1 VSTKVGDE
9 TIRNVN
15 LVTVTD
21 PLLGQVV
28 ESYKVESLV
37 GTGAMAWCTAG
48 YTRSSA
54 RPSPSRCSRP
64 TTPTIPRLV
73 QRLIR
78 EARTVNAIRHPAIVD
93 IFGFGTLPA
102 PISPTS

>member
-1 VSTKVGDE
+1 MSKVGDE

-37 GTGAMAWCTAG
+37 GSGAMGMVYRGVHQIIGKAVAIKVLKAD
-48 YTRSSA
+48 YSDE
-54 RPSPSRCSRP
+54 PEM
-64 TTPTIPRLV
+64 V
-73 QRLIR
+73 QRPD
-78 EARTVNAIRHPAIVD
+78 RTSRYGVFR
-93 IFGFGTLPA
+93 
-102 PISPTS
+102 